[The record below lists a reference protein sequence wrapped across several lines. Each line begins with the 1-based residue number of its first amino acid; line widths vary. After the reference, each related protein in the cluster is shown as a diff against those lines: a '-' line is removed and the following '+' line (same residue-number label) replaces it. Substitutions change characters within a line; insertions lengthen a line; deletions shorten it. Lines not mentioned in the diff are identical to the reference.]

1 MNKDNDSIR
10 LAGIIRESIVD
21 GPGIRFV
28 VFAQGC
34 PHHCRG
40 CHNAE
45 THDFDGG
52 YDESIERI
60 MKAIDE
66 DPLISGVTFSGG
78 EPVCQPKAFAQL
90 AKEVKKRNLSLMMF
104 SGYIFEDIL
113 TMSSENQALKELVKN
128 LDLLMDGPYVE
139 EERDLTLRFR
149 GSRNQRFIDVKK
161 SLETGE
167 TVIIE

>member
-1 MNKDNDSIR
+1 MNKDNDNIR

-34 PHHCRG
+34 PHNCIG

-45 THDFDGG
+45 THDFYGG

-78 EPVCQPKAFAQL
+78 EPVCQPEAFAQL

-113 TMSSENQALKELVKN
+113 TMSSENQALKELVEN